1 MFVFLLITVYYKTV
15 YLSGTGLPRSS
26 WKKRPLNGCGVVVL
40 QDSCPL
46 HCRFLKP
53 DSSLNNACWNSAFVL
68 YRVWPTVDLT
78 GEFEKKVTMK
88 HYTGTSMEPTPV
100 TFCKL
105 LSHK

>member
-1 MFVFLLITVYYKTV
+1 MYIHRISASGGSGIQAICSLYVLLRWSDHSVLDLVLYMFVFLLITVYYKTV

-53 DSSLNNACWNSAFVL
+53 
-68 YRVWPTVDLT
+68 
-78 GEFEKKVTMK
+78 
-88 HYTGTSMEPTPV
+88 
-100 TFCKL
+100 
-105 LSHK
+105 